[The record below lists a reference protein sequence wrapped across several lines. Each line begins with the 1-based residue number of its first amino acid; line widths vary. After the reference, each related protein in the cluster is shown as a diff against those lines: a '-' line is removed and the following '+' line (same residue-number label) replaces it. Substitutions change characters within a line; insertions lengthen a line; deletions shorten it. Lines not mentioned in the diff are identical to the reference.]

1 MKGTEHSLC
10 SHISL
15 IILFFTIAEQTVMV
29 CFIATYFFHRGVKQ
43 ETDIY
48 VCFAIKSKDAFMLLI
63 YAFSYYTKYHHAE
76 LDLTE

>member
-1 MKGTEHSLC
+1 
-10 SHISL
+10 
-15 IILFFTIAEQTVMV
+15 MV